1 MSLSSGSSGTP
12 HRPQGVSVIVIAFN
26 DAQLVGEAVRSALSQ
41 GPAVA
46 EVVAVDD
53 CSSDGTAAVLDQLAT
68 TEPRLRVVRRTKNSG
83 GCGTPR
89 NDGIAAATSA
99 YVMFLDSDD
108 VLPPGA
114 VEALLDAAEEH
125 GTEVTV
131 GRAVRRE
138 LPGGRDVR
146 WQPGLYNEAAVHES
160 PEAAPELLHDTLCVN
175 KLYRRDFLT
184 DRQLRFPD
192 GKFTYED
199 FVFTARVY
207 AAAPRIAVVP
217 ELVYIWHVRRAA
229 AQVSISLA
237 RKDVGNWQARIAAH
251 TKAVEAFRA
260 ADRKGLAAACRTK
273 FVDYD
278 LCLYLRELRV
288 RDAGYQADWWRLTRD
303 YLASFEAAEVA
314 AAAAPARWAA
324 RVVLAS
330 EAPRD
335 LDRLSQL
342 AADPARLIPPY
353 ATAGSGP
360 VWADD
365 LDVPLDGLD
374 ALPAESLPVAVD
386 AALLAGR
393 RGILKLRV
401 HELYGR
407 LAASGAPA
415 GADIE
420 FVPRDGGESALTVT
434 APLRAAE
441 GGWSGQVPV
450 SLAGLA
456 AAGGRGTQIW
466 DLRVRLNTGPGRGP
480 RTTLRAKA
488 SGLRRTAVPGS
499 RYGVLLVQPY
509 RTSSGS
515 LAVRLAPGVQGAF
528 GVVGGKLRRLTRTV
542 RSRRR

>member
-1 MSLSSGSSGTP
+1 MSQSATSP
-12 HRPQGVSVIVIAFN
+12 NAPQGVGVVVIAYN
-26 DAQLVGEAVRSALSQ
+26 DAELVGAAVRSALAQ
-41 GPAVA
+41 GPAVS

-68 TEPRLRVVRRTKNSG
+68 TEPRLRVVRRTENSG

-89 NDGIAAATSA
+89 NDGIAAATA
-99 YVMFLDSDD
+99 PYVMFLDSDD
-108 VLPPGA
+108 VLPDGA
-114 VEALLDAAEEH
+114 VPALLAAAEEH

-138 LPGGRDVR
+138 LPAGRDVR
-146 WQPGLYNEAAVHES
+146 WQPGLYREAAVYAS
-160 PEAAPELLHDTLCVN
+160 PEDEPQLLHDTLCVN
-175 KLYRRDFLT
+175 KLYRRDFLMG
-184 DRQLRFPD
+184 RQLRFPD

-207 AAAPRIAVVP
+207 AEAPRVAVVP
-217 ELVYIWHVRRAA
+217 ELVYVWHVRRAA

-237 RKDVGNWQARIAAH
+237 RTDVANWRARIAAH
-251 TKAVEAFRA
+251 NEAVEAFTA
-260 ADRKGLAAACRTK
+260 AGRKELAAACRTK

-288 RDAGYQADWWRLTRD
+288 RDAAYRADWWRLTRD
-303 YLASFEAAEVA
+303 HLAGFHPAELA
-314 AAAAPARWAA
+314 AAAAPARWLA
-324 RVVLAS
+324 RVVLAAD
-330 EAPRD
+330 EPRD

-342 AADPARLIPPY
+342 AADPARLVPPY
-353 ATAGSGP
+353 AGADAGP

-365 LDVPLDGLD
+365 LTEVVLDGLD
-374 ALPAESLPVAVD
+374 GLPAERLPVTVD
-386 AALLAGR
+386 ATLLAGR
-393 RGILKLRV
+393 RGVLKLRV

-407 LAASGAPA
+407 LGAAGEPT
-415 GADIE
+415 GADVE

-434 APLRAAE
+434 APLRPTD
-441 GGWSGQVPV
+441 GGWSGQVSVP
-450 SLAGLA
+450 LAGLA

-466 DLRVRLNTGPGRGP
+466 DLRIRLHSAAGPGGRIAP
-480 RTTLRAKA
+480 RAQA

-528 GVVGGKLRRLTRTV
+528 GVVGGKLRRLARTA
-542 RSRRR
+542 RSKRR

>member
-1 MSLSSGSSGTP
+1 MSQSPASP
-12 HRPQGVSVIVIAFN
+12 DRPPGVSVVVIAYN
-26 DAQLVGEAVRSALSQ
+26 DAELVTDAVRSALAQ
-41 GPAVA
+41 GPAVT

-68 TEPRLRVVRRTKNSG
+68 TEPRLRVLRRADNSG

-89 NDGIAAATSA
+89 NDGIAAAA
-99 YVMFLDSDD
+99 APYVLFLDSDD

-114 VEALLDAAEEH
+114 VQALLDAAREH
-125 GTEVTV
+125 GTDVTV

-138 LPGGRDVR
+138 LPAGRDVP
-146 WQPGLYNEAAVHES
+146 WQPGLYREAAVYES
-160 PEAAPELLHDTLCVN
+160 PEAEPRLLHDTLCVN

-184 DRQLRFPD
+184 EHQLRFPD

-207 AAAPRIAVVP
+207 AAGPRVAVVP
-217 ELVYIWHVRRAA
+217 QLVYVWHVRRAA

-237 RKDVGNWQARIAAH
+237 RKDVANWQARIAAH
-251 TKAVEAFRA
+251 AQAVEAFGA
-260 ADRKGLAAACRTK
+260 ADRKALAAACRTK

-288 RDAGYQADWWRLTRD
+288 RDAGYRDQWWRLTRA
-303 YLASFEAAEVA
+303 YLADFAPAELA
-314 AAAAPARWAA
+314 AAAAPARWLAQ
-324 RVVLAS
+324 VVLAAD
-330 EAPRD
+330 APRD

-353 ATAGSGP
+353 ASAAAGP

-365 LDVPLDGLD
+365 LADVALDGLA
-374 ALPAESLPVAVD
+374 ALPADRLPVTVD
-386 AALLAGR
+386 ATLLAGR
-393 RGILKLRV
+393 RGIVKLRV

-407 LAASGAPA
+407 LAATGAPIS
-415 GADIE
+415 ADIE

-434 APLRAAE
+434 APLRA
-441 GGWSGQVPV
+441 GGDGWTGQAPV
-450 SLAGLA
+450 MLAALA

-466 DLRVRLNTGPGRGP
+466 DLRVRLHSAAGPGAH
-480 RTTLRAKA
+480 TTLRARA
-488 SGLRRTAVPGS
+488 AGLRRTAVPAS

-515 LAVRLAPGVQGAF
+515 LAVRLAPGVQGAL
-528 GVVGGKLRRLTRTV
+528 GVVGGKLRRLARTA

>member
-1 MSLSSGSSGTP
+1 MSQSPTTP
-12 HRPQGVSVIVIAFN
+12 HGVSVVVIAYN
-26 DAQLVGEAVRSALSQ
+26 DAELVGDAVRSALAQ

-53 CSSDGTAAVLDQLAT
+53 CSGDGTAAVLNALAA
-68 TEPRLRVVRRTKNSG
+68 TEPRLRVVRRADNSG

-89 NDGIAAATSA
+89 NDGIAAATA
-99 YVMFLDSDD
+99 PYVMFLDSDD

-114 VEALLDAAEEH
+114 VPALLAAAERH
-125 GTEVTV
+125 GTDVTV

-146 WQPGLYNEAAVHES
+146 WQPGLYREAAVYES
-160 PEAAPELLHDTLCVN
+160 PEAEPKLLHDTLCVN
-175 KLYRRDFLT
+175 KLYRRDFLN

-192 GKFTYED
+192 GKFVYED

-207 AAAPRIAVVP
+207 AAAPRVAVVP
-217 ELVYIWHVRRAA
+217 ELVYVWHVRRAA

-237 RKDVGNWQARIAAH
+237 RKDVANWQARIAAH
-251 TKAVEAFRA
+251 TQAVEAFRA
-260 ADRKGLAAACRTK
+260 AGRKELAAACRTK
-273 FVDYD
+273 FIDYD
-278 LCLYLRELRV
+278 LCLYARELRV
-288 RDAGYQADWWRLTRD
+288 RDAGYQADWWRLARTH
-303 YLASFEAAEVA
+303 LTAFEAAERA
-314 AAAAPARWAA
+314 AAAAPARWIAQ
-324 RVVLAS
+324 VVLGA

-335 LDRLSQL
+335 LERLSQL
-342 AADPARLIPPY
+342 AADPARLTPPY
-353 ATAGSGP
+353 ATAGPGP

-365 LDVPLDGLD
+365 LPDVPLDGLD
-374 ALPAESLPVAVD
+374 DLPAGLLPVTVD
-386 AALLAGR
+386 ATLLAGR

-407 LAASGAPA
+407 LAATGAPA
-415 GADIE
+415 SADVE
-420 FVPRDGGESALTVT
+420 FVPRDGGEPALTLT

-450 SLAGLA
+450 ALARLA

-466 DLRVRLNTGPGRGP
+466 DLRVRLNTPAGPGP
-480 RTTLRAKA
+480 HTALRAQP

-509 RTSSGS
+509 RTASGS

-528 GVVGGKLRRLTRTV
+528 GVVGGKLRRLTRTA

>member
-1 MSLSSGSSGTP
+1 MSQSSTSSGG
-12 HRPQGVSVIVIAFN
+12 PQRVSVVVIAYN
-26 DAQLVGEAVRSALSQ
+26 DAGLVGAAVRSALAQ
-41 GPAVA
+41 GPAVG

-53 CSSDGTAAVLDQLAT
+53 CSSDDTAAVLDQLAT
-68 TEPRLRVVRRTKNSG
+68 TEPRLRVVRRTENSG

-89 NDGIAAATSA
+89 NDGIAAATGA

-114 VEALLDAAEEH
+114 VEALLTAAEKH
-125 GTEVTV
+125 GTEITV

-138 LPGGRDVR
+138 LPAGRDVR
-146 WQPGLYNEAAVHES
+146 WQPGLYREAAVYES
-160 PEAAPELLHDTLCVN
+160 PEDEPALLHDTLCVN

-184 DRQLRFPD
+184 SRHIRFPD
-192 GKFTYED
+192 GKFVYED

-207 AAAPRIAVVP
+207 AAAPRVAVVP

-229 AQVSISLA
+229 AQVSLSLA
-237 RKDVGNWQARIAAH
+237 RKDVANWQARITAH
-251 TKAVEAFRA
+251 TEAVEAFRA
-260 ADRKGLAAACRTK
+260 AGRPALAAACRTK

-288 RDAGYQADWWRLTRD
+288 RDAVYQARWWELTRAH
-303 YLASFEAAEVA
+303 LAGFEAADVA
-314 AAAAPARWAA
+314 AAAAPSRWLA
-324 RVVLAS
+324 RVVLAAD
-330 EAPRD
+330 EPRD

-342 AADPARLIPPY
+342 AADPARLTPPY
-353 ATAGSGP
+353 AAEGSTP

-365 LDVPLDGLD
+365 LVDVPLDGFE
-374 ALPAESLPVAVD
+374 ALPADRLPVTVD
-386 AALLAGR
+386 ATLLAGR
-393 RGILKLRV
+393 RGVLKLRV

-407 LAASGAPA
+407 LAAAGAPTS
-415 GADIE
+415 ADVE

-434 APLRAAE
+434 APLRE
-441 GGWSGQVPV
+441 SDGGWSGQVPV
-450 SLAGLA
+450 SLARLA
-456 AAGGRGTQIW
+456 AYGGRGTQIW
-466 DLRVRLNTGPGRGP
+466 DLRVRLNTPAGPGA
-480 RTTLRAKA
+480 RTAVRARA
-488 SGLRRTAVPGS
+488 AGLRRTAVPGS

-528 GVVGGKLRRLTRTV
+528 GVVGGKLRRLARTA

>member
-1 MSLSSGSSGTP
+1 MSQSPTIPPGP
-12 HRPQGVSVIVIAFN
+12 AGVSVVVIAYN
-26 DAQLVGEAVRSALSQ
+26 DAELVGDAVRSALAQ
-41 GPAVA
+41 GPAVT

-53 CSSDGTAAVLDQLAT
+53 CSSDATAAVLEELAAA
-68 TEPRLRVVRRTKNSG
+68 EPRLTVVRRTDNSG

-89 NDGIAAATSA
+89 NDGIAAATA
-99 YVMFLDSDD
+99 PYVMFLDSDD

-114 VEALLDAAEEH
+114 VAALLATAEEH
-125 GTEVTV
+125 GSEVTV

-138 LPGGRDVR
+138 LPAGRDVP
-146 WQPGLYNEAAVHES
+146 WQPGLYREAAVYES
-160 PEAAPELLHDTLCVN
+160 PEAEPKLLHDTLCVN
-175 KLYRRDFLT
+175 KLYRRDFLN

-207 AAAPRIAVVP
+207 AAAPRVAVVP
-217 ELVYIWHVRRAA
+217 QLVYVWHVRRAA

-237 RKDVGNWQARIAAH
+237 RKDIANWQARIAAH
-251 TKAVEAFRA
+251 TRAVEALRA
-260 ADRKGLAAACRTK
+260 ADRKALAAACRTK
-273 FVDYD
+273 FIDYD

-288 RDAGYQADWWRLTRD
+288 RDAGYQGDWWRLTRD
-303 YLASFEAAEVA
+303 YLATFEAAEVA

-324 RVVLAS
+324 AVVLAA

-342 AADPARLIPPY
+342 AADPARLTPPY
-353 ATAGSGP
+353 ATAESGP

-365 LDVPLDGLD
+365 LGVALDGLD
-374 ALPAESLPVAVD
+374 TLPADRLPLTVD
-386 AALLAGR
+386 ATLLPGR

-407 LAASGAPA
+407 LGALTS
-415 GADIE
+415 ADVE
-420 FVPRDGGESALTVT
+420 FVPRDGGDSALTLT
-434 APLRAAE
+434 APMAAVD

-450 SLAGLA
+450 TLARLA

-466 DLRVRLNTGPGRGP
+466 DLRVRLNTPTGSGPH
-480 RTTLRAKA
+480 TTLRAQP

-515 LAVRLAPGVQGAF
+515 LAVRLAPGVQGAI
-528 GVVGGKLRRLTRTV
+528 GVVGGKLRRLTRTA
-542 RSRRR
+542 RSTRR

>member
-1 MSLSSGSSGTP
+1 MSQSTAP
-12 HRPQGVSVIVIAFN
+12 PDRPQGVSVVVIAYN
-26 DAQLVGEAVRSALSQ
+26 DAELVGAAVRSALAQ
-41 GPAVA
+41 GPAVT

-68 TEPRLRVVRRTKNSG
+68 TEPRLRVLRRADNSG

-89 NDGIAAATSA
+89 NDGIAAATA
-99 YVMFLDSDD
+99 PYVMFLDSDD

-114 VEALLDAAEEH
+114 VPALLDAAREH
-125 GTEVTV
+125 GTDVTV

-138 LPGGRDVR
+138 LPDGRDVP
-146 WQPGLYNEAAVHES
+146 WQPGLYREAAVYES
-160 PEAAPELLHDTLCVN
+160 PEAEPRLLHDTLCVN

-184 DRQLRFPD
+184 DHQLRFPD
-192 GKFTYED
+192 GRFTYED

-207 AAAPRIAVVP
+207 AAAPRVAVVP
-217 ELVYIWHVRRAA
+217 ELVYVWHVRRAA

-237 RKDVGNWQARIAAH
+237 RKDVANWGARIAAH
-251 TKAVEAFRA
+251 TQAVEAFGA
-260 ADRKGLAAACRTK
+260 AGRKALAVACRTK

-288 RDAGYQADWWRLTRD
+288 RDAAYRDQWWRLTRA
-303 YLASFEAAEVA
+303 YLAGFAPGELA
-314 AAAAPARWAA
+314 AAAAPARWLA
-324 RVVLAS
+324 RVVLAAD
-330 EAPRD
+330 APRD

-353 ATAGSGP
+353 ASADGHP

-365 LDVPLDGLD
+365 LADVVLEGL
-374 ALPAESLPVAVD
+374 AELPADRLPVTVD
-386 AALLAGR
+386 ATLLAGR

-407 LAASGAPA
+407 LAATGAPTS
-415 GADIE
+415 ADVE
-420 FVPRDGGESALTVT
+420 FVPRGGGESVLTVT
-434 APLRAAE
+434 APLRP
-441 GGWSGQVPV
+441 GGDGFTGQVPV
-450 SLAGLA
+450 ALAALA

-466 DLRVRLNTGPGRGP
+466 DLRVRLNTGAGPGAH
-480 RTTLRAKA
+480 TTLRAPA
-488 SGLRRTAVPGS
+488 AGLRRTAVPAS

-509 RTSSGS
+509 RTASGS
-515 LAVRLAPGVQGAF
+515 LAVRLAPGVQGAL
-528 GVVGGKLRRLTRTV
+528 GVVGGKLRRLARTA